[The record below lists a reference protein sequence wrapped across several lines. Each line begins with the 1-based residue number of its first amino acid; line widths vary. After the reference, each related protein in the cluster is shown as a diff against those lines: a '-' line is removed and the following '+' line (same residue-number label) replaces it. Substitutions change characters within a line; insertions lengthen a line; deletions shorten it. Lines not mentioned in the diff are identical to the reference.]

1 MSDIYFI
8 QVKGGAQK
16 EMAESLLKKSNETDM
31 ASDDNLIIVPEEI
44 EPLNRQEA
52 IKYLEEMA
60 AALDMEVSDESG

>member
-1 MSDIYFI
+1 MSDIYFL

-16 EMAESLLKKSNETDM
+16 ELVESLLKKAKETDV

-52 IKYLEEMA
+52 IEYLEQMA

>member
-1 MSDIYFI
+1 MSDIYFL

-16 EMAESLLKKSNETDM
+16 EMAESLLKKSKETDV

-44 EPLNRQEA
+44 EPLNRQES
-52 IKYLEEMA
+52 IEYLEEMA

>member
-16 EMAESLLKKSNETDM
+16 EMAESLLKKSKETDV
-31 ASDDNLIIVPEEI
+31 ASNDNLIIVPEEI

-52 IKYLEEMA
+52 IEYLEQMA

>member
-1 MSDIYFI
+1 MSDIYFL
-8 QVKGGAQK
+8 QVKGGAK
-16 EMAESLLKKSNETDM
+16 NELAESLLKKAKETDV

-52 IKYLEEMA
+52 IEYLEQMA